1 MTPNL
6 IFIEHILQNI
16 KKVESFSKGL
26 ERNELEENELK
37 QYALVRAIEVIG
49 EAAKNMPAEFKSR
62 YPLIPWKNII
72 GTRDIM
78 IHRYFGVDLDVLWS
92 IIKQDLPKL
101 KEQIKEILEMENS
114 SSKDLGGRK

>member
-1 MTPNL
+1 MTQNL
-6 IFIEHILQNI
+6 VFIEHILQNI
-16 KKVESFSKGL
+16 KKAESFSKGL

-49 EAAKNMPAEFKSR
+49 EAAKNIPAEFKSK

-78 IHRYFGVDLDVLWS
+78 IHRYFGADLDVLWS

-101 KEQIKEILEMENS
+101 KEQMENILNNE
-114 SSKDLGGRK
+114 KRIKK